1 MPCIKKKRTVYENNI
16 QDNEISFTDY
26 VKTLE
31 LDDFL
36 NYPKTCIYLEDQHN
50 LDFDYL
56 PREAIVRCYE
66 RMKKN
71 ADAYFPGILGKDY
84 NAEEGD
90 SLAHLIF
97 HNINLKAD
105 ITVFHECPELARGI
119 DIKKDNYIN
128 NSTTVVQNKKSVQEK
143 NTVVIAEKKFVWGKK
158 EKV

>member
-1 MPCIKKKRTVYENNI
+1 MPSIKKKPTVYEDDI
-16 QDNEISFTDY
+16 QDNEISFEDY
-26 VKTLE
+26 VKTLTLE
-31 LDDFL
+31 DFL
-36 NYPKTCIYLEDQHN
+36 DYPKTCMYLEDQHT

-84 NAEEGD
+84 NVEEGN

-97 HNINLKAD
+97 NNINLKTD

-119 DIKKDNYIN
+119 EKMGDDYDT
-128 NSTTVVQNKKSVQEK
+128 NSIIVKNKKPQKKK
-143 NTVVIAEKKFVWGKK
+143 NIDNKQPKKFDWATKTYK
-158 EKV
+158 